1 MFTYLLNERDEMND
15 YNKFV
20 IETYLNIR
28 QAISETPSGDTPVWK
43 ALVGSLNLAQIALM
57 EQGITHEEIEAV
69 RV

>member
-1 MFTYLLNERDEMND
+1 MND

-28 QAISETPSGDTPVWK
+28 KAISETPSGDTPIWN

-57 EQGITHEEIEAV
+57 EQGITHEDIEAV

>member
-1 MFTYLLNERDEMND
+1 MND

-28 QAISETPSGDTPVWK
+28 QAISVTETEDTVMWN
-43 ALVGSLNLAQIALM
+43 ALVGSLTLAQNALF
-57 EQGITHEEIEAV
+57 EQGITHEDIEAV

>member
-1 MFTYLLNERDEMND
+1 MND

-28 QAISETPSGDTPVWK
+28 QAISETEAGNTPLWL
-43 ALVGSLNLAQIALM
+43 ALVGSLNLAQNAIH
-57 EQGITHEEIEAV
+57 EQGITHEDIEAV